1 MSHRLPKAE
10 SAVAPPDTNTDSPSN
25 VPGASGVIQTA
36 ASLATSREADAS
48 TGDDVE
54 DLIQP
59 AAATIFSDAPPGPLP
74 EDEVSREDE
83 NLLKYFIML
92 RPKGPTATTLAKVC
106 TALYSGEGQSV
117 KDYCS
122 HVLGFS
128 NTQYRKIF
136 TLHERNTLEAGTDWQ
151 TFDITF
157 LYKLLQ
163 WVCGLAPTS
172 DKKWTEPTAT
182 GVNEELEHM
191 LYRIKCERNFLA
203 HEAVTLSDEELQE
216 RSSKLKTL
224 LENILCKVS
233 QRKNIDLSQDVKTAR
248 VKLDE
253 ILNSTS
259 KYSLKSYQKELEDLR
274 QDIVNKL
281 VVNSQAELFPH
292 YLDLWSSAL
301 VQWFQVPTAEGNN
314 DLRESEIFTNVT
326 IKDMNNSV
334 MSVEDILSHRIENST
349 PPRVMIIEGIAG
361 IGKSHVCKY
370 ILHKW
375 ASVKGEDI
383 NLPDVE
389 IIIFIQC
396 HTVNSK
402 SLREYLTEEL
412 LPNTCSTIRQEDVIP
427 ALQKCCV
434 LFVVD
439 GLDEAGSNVR
449 AIVRELTTK
458 FPKNR
463 KIITCRPEFT
473 EDAKT
478 LMSSNSKDTCI
489 FFAKGFDS
497 NQRREYL
504 GKLLATVKVNI
515 SDYESTLNRLYERIQ
530 ELEHHLYA
538 LLCMPLTMMMLV
550 SLWLDDDVS
559 LSQTTTVTRIHQEI
573 TEMKIKQLAQRTQ
586 RRLGESR
593 HISLVERTC
602 QKWLKALSKAAWETL
617 RHNTQVLDE
626 KRADELVQ
634 EAESNNIDPMD
645 ALSCFMK
652 CITLQKKFR
661 TQYAW
666 EFFHKSFQEY
676 LTAVY
681 VSQNQDILGMPRHDI
696 LHINYTQPQK
706 PIRSAALPTAVE
718 ENALS
723 WQRKKKAKQRGA
735 FCMEA
740 LLSCVTNC
748 CRYKYHHR
756 APYAEEYYSYSL
768 KKRGFSKDGSFV
780 NEGRVEWPSP
790 CAEGHHQD
798 FIQEGKEGGAG
809 HDDES
814 PYSFEIDAEKVDKQ
828 NTLQFLA
835 AMETSKDDINLEYL
849 RKIVREY
856 RQATS
861 TTAWVQ
867 WATFLRE
874 CHEHPAVCKLLREVF
889 EWNVIEFFSPNS
901 YDTEVF
907 EAVDFLLRKTKF
919 SPHKCKLWFNREE
932 SLPDGLGQMLS
943 TMMEVSPTTPVS
955 IMCNFALSADMEQCL
970 GQLVKTDTI
979 TLTFNG
985 KLQDKNTSD
994 LISLLKCSQE
1004 KDADIQLSVMIE
1016 STEDLR
1022 NFAHCCTASPIPR
1035 SAKLDLWVYCA
1046 SAEMLGPLSEVFKA
1060 YGWQKPLSV
1069 GFQDAEMSELT
1080 KDIQELLRGALHKSS
1095 VKLTK
1100 MELMVEAYAEN
1111 RLKDYEEMACGIADD
1126 TPCGVVF
1133 EGAADGDDIILV
1145 LDGIPQG

>member
-1 MSHRLPKAE
+1 MSEPLPNAE
-10 SAVAPPDTNTDSPSN
+10 SAAAPPDTNTDSPSN
-25 VPGASGVIQTA
+25 APGTSGAAQT
-36 ASLATSREADAS
+36 SVCLDTSQEADMRD
-48 TGDDVE
+48 DDVE
-54 DLIQP
+54 EFIQLT
-59 AAATIFSDAPPGPLP
+59 AATIFSNAPLGPLP

-92 RPKGPTATTLAKVC
+92 RPKGPAATILAKVC
-106 TALYSGEGQSV
+106 TALYSGGGQSV

-128 NTQYRKIF
+128 NKQYKKIF
-136 TLHERNTLEAGTDWQ
+136 SLHERSTLEAGTDWQ

-163 WVCGLAPTS
+163 CVCGLAPPS
-172 DKKWTEPTAT
+172 DKKWTEPTAS

-191 LYRIKCERNFLA
+191 LYCIKCERNFLA

-216 RSSKLKTL
+216 RSLKLKTL
-224 LENILCKVS
+224 LENILCKVG
-233 QRKNIDLSQDVKTAR
+233 QRKNIDLSQDLKTAR
-248 VKLDE
+248 IKLDE

-259 KYSLKSYQKELEDLR
+259 KYSLKSYQQELEDLR
-274 QDIVNKL
+274 QNIVNEL
-281 VVNSQAELFPH
+281 VINSQAELFPH
-292 YLDLWSSAL
+292 YLDFWSSAL
-301 VQWFQVPTAEGNN
+301 VQWFKVPTAEGNN
-314 DLRESEIFTNVT
+314 GLRESEIFTNVT
-326 IKDMNNSV
+326 IKDSNNSV
-334 MSVEDILSHRIENST
+334 MPVKGIFSYRIENDT
-349 PPRVMIIEGIAG
+349 LPQVMIIEGIAG

-449 AIVRELTTK
+449 AIVRELAKK
-458 FPKNR
+458 FSKNR

-478 LMSSNSKDTCI
+478 LMSSNERDTCI
-489 FFAKGFDS
+489 FLAKGFDS

-504 GKLLATVKVNI
+504 GKLLATVKANV
-515 SDYESTLNRLYERIQ
+515 SDYESTRNRLYERLQ
-530 ELEHHLYA
+530 ELEHHMYSSQCL
-538 LLCMPLTMMMLV
+538 PLTMTMLV
-550 SLWLDDDVS
+550 SLWLNDET
-559 LSQTTTVTRIHQEI
+559 LLTQTTTAMCIHHEI
-573 TEMKIKQLAQRTQ
+573 TKWKIKQLAERTQ

-602 QKWLKALSKAAWETL
+602 QKWLQALSKVAWETL
-617 RHNTQVLDE
+617 KNNTQVLDE
-626 KRADELVQ
+626 NRTAELFQ
-634 EAESNNIDPMD
+634 EAENNNIDPID

-652 CITLQKKFR
+652 CIKIQKKFKI
-661 TQYAW
+661 QYAW
-666 EFFHKSFQEY
+666 EFFHKLFQEY
-676 LTAVY
+676 LAAVY
-681 VSQNQDILGMPRHDI
+681 LNENPVFPPRNNFLGEYKSQCEMLVQQGGGFELD
-696 LHINYTQPQK
+696 
-706 PIRSAALPTAVE
+706 
-718 ENALS
+718 
-723 WQRKKKAKQRGA
+723 
-735 FCMEA
+735 
-740 LLSCVTNC
+740 
-748 CRYKYHHR
+748 
-756 APYAEEYYSYSL
+756 YYDDVAIQQM
-768 KKRGFSKDGSFV
+768 GFVLDYFD
-780 NEGRVEWPSP
+780 
-790 CAEGHHQD
+790 D
-798 FIQEGKEGGAG
+798 FEIQQGAG
-809 HDDES
+809 FELGHYDES

-835 AMETSKDDINLEYL
+835 AMETSKGDINLEYL
-849 RKIVREY
+849 RKIVRKY

-889 EWNVIEFFSPNS
+889 EWYVIEFLSPNS
-901 YDTEVF
+901 YDTEVL
-907 EAVDFLLRKTKF
+907 EAVEFLLRKTKF
-919 SPHKCKLWFNREE
+919 HPHKCKVRFNREE

-943 TMMEVSPTTPVS
+943 TMMEVSPTTTVS

-970 GQLVKTDTI
+970 GQLIKTDTI

-1004 KDADIQLSVMIE
+1004 KEAAIQLSVMIE

-1022 NFAHCCTASPIPR
+1022 NFAHCCIASPIPR

-1046 SAEMLGPLSEVFKA
+1046 SAEMQGPLSEVFKA

-1069 GFQDAEMSELT
+1069 SFQDAEMSERT
-1080 KDIQELLRGALHKSS
+1080 KDIRELLRGALHKSY

-1100 MELMVEAYAEN
+1100 LELEVVGDAEN
-1111 RLKDYEEMACGIADD
+1111 HLKDYKEMAYAIADD
-1126 TPCGVVF
+1126 TRCSLVF
-1133 EGAADGDDIILV
+1133 KGAAHSDEVILV
-1145 LDGIPQG
+1145 LNGIKNE